1 MSHRILVTL
10 GAFAAVSLL
19 SINTA
24 GQTPSATAPA
34 KAWAPPRAP
43 DGHPDL
49 QGTWT
54 NATLTPLQRP
64 AEFAAKPFF
73 TEQQAATYEK
83 RRLEETNVDRPEAK
97 RAGDPGAYNQAFFD
111 RGTHVVKSRRTSL
124 VVDPPDGRVPPLTPE
139 AQAKFER
146 ARAEIA
152 RHPADGP
159 EDRNLSERCVLFS
172 GDGPPML
179 PEPYNNNYEI
189 VQTPGYVAILAEMN
203 HEVRTIPID
212 LNARAGLPHLP
223 AGITQWRG
231 DSRGHWEGDTLVVET
246 TNIKFND
253 QSHFGVAY
261 DGMSDQNLR
270 VVERFTRTAPDTI
283 TYRATVDDPTVYT
296 KPWTLEVFMTKS
308 KGPLFEYA
316 CHEGNYGMVGIL
328 GGERAKEKRASTA
341 Q

>member
-1 MSHRILVTL
+1 MSLKIPTTL
-10 GAFAAVSLL
+10 AAVLL
-19 SINTA
+19 ISIHAA

-34 KAWAPPRAP
+34 KTWAPPRAP

-64 AEFAAKPFF
+64 AEFAEKPFF
-73 TEQQAATYEK
+73 TEQEAAAYEK
-83 RRLEETNVDRPEAK
+83 RRLEETNVDRPEAR

-111 RGTHVVKSRRTSL
+111 RGAHIVKSRRTSL
-124 VVDPPDGRVPPLTPE
+124 GVEPPDGRVPPLTPE

-203 HEVRTIPID
+203 HDVRTIPID
-212 LNARAGLPHLP
+212 LNARSGQPHLP
-223 AGITQWRG
+223 AG
-231 DSRGHWEGDTLVVET
+231 
-246 TNIKFND
+246 
-253 QSHFGVAY
+253 
-261 DGMSDQNLR
+261 
-270 VVERFTRTAPDTI
+270 
-283 TYRATVDDPTVYT
+283 
-296 KPWTLEVFMTKS
+296 
-308 KGPLFEYA
+308 
-316 CHEGNYGMVGIL
+316 
-328 GGERAKEKRASTA
+328 
-341 Q
+341 